1 MKGRSQQPNE
11 QRTIDGKITLN
22 HLPLSQ
28 ILGTDEL
35 FNYLDKYDLE
45 LDPHF
50 DGIMGRHSN
59 RPWQKFVNPE
69 NQHLVSEE
77 AISFVGQVG
86 GAYGC
91 VRSESLLVG
100 WLEMFDA
107 SAVHYRKAGPSDL
120 YQSAIRISTV

>member
-1 MKGRSQQPNE
+1 MALCFFLTR
-11 QRTIDGKITLN
+11 GK
-22 HLPLSQ
+22 

-77 AISFVGQVG
+77 AISFVGQVRFFIF
-86 GAYGC
+86 C
-91 VRSESLLVG
+91 IMLSVPMCFIVFFRFRCFFV
-100 WLEMFDA
+100 
-107 SAVHYRKAGPSDL
+107 
-120 YQSAIRISTV
+120 

>member
-1 MKGRSQQPNE
+1 MSYRPNLLTD
-11 QRTIDGKITLN
+11 RTTDRPTDR
-22 HLPLSQ
+22 PRQ

-77 AISFVGQVG
+77 AISFVGH
-86 GAYGC
+86 
-91 VRSESLLVG
+91 VR
-100 WLEMFDA
+100 WMD
-107 SAVHYRKAGPSDL
+107 
-120 YQSAIRISTV
+120 